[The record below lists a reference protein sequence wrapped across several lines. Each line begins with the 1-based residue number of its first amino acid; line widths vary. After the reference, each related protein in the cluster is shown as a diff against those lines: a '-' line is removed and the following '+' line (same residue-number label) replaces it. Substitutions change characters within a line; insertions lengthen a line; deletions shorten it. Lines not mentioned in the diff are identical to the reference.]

1 MIVKTEV
8 GMKDVPITQVTKENY
23 IVPENEKNLFHCSIE
38 VRQFDKNTGARISV
52 PRIQKFGVKTF
63 LGGVY
68 ETLKRQGYTIDILHD
83 PSAYLAELE
92 AKKEEAGMRLK
103 QAAEEAKAEA
113 EKKQQEA
120 FELAVQKEVEARLA
134 AMKENNSA
142 DSSQEGEEGEGKESE
157 GAQETEK
164 KKPGRKAR

>member
-1 MIVKTEV
+1 MIVKTEE

-63 LGGVY
+63 LGCVY

-83 PSAYLAELE
+83 PRAYLAELK
-92 AKKEEAGMRLK
+92 AKKEEAGMQLK
-103 QAAEEAKAEA
+103 QALEDDKAEA
-113 EKKQQEA
+113 EKKQKEA
-120 FELAVQKEVEARLA
+120 FELAVKKEVEARLA
-134 AMKENNSA
+134 AMKENGPA
-142 DSSQEGEEGEGKESE
+142 DSAQEGEEKEPE
-157 GAQETEK
+157 GAQKAEK
-164 KKPGRKAR
+164 KKPGRKAN